1 MNYVTP
7 AGFRDFSAEEAA
19 LREEITSNVQQL
31 FAKCGYTPIETPT
44 LEIMDVLQAG
54 GHIPAAPFKLFDSQ
68 GELLAMRPDVTMQVA
83 RMCSTRYA
91 NCSHPLRF
99 RYTQRVFRQADTRL
113 QAVTREMTQIGVEC
127 IGEQGAAAD
136 AEVIGL
142 MTQALQRAGVGE
154 FKLALA
160 TVGVLRALLAKSQGS
175 AAWQRR
181 VLQAYHASNFVDL
194 DALTSGEEVGAGVR
208 AGAAGDADASARGE
222 GEASGDACASDAC
235 ASDAGG
241 AGAGGKRVNVGA
253 GVRADVA
260 QAIRQLAHI
269 RGGKEAIAA
278 ARALV
283 EPLGCA
289 DGLDAF
295 EQTYELLCERGLQ
308 DCIMIDFS
316 VMSSFDYYTGVVFEA
331 YAPQIGT
338 PLGSGGR
345 YDHMLAAYGQ
355 DRPAAGFAFYL
366 EQVMAAREFQGA
378 GVAAS
383 VQGAGGAGA
392 AASAQNAGG
401 EAAGAEKGEVFVP
414 ATSFTSAPAQGSAQ
428 EFAPAA
434 PTQESAQAAAPAQAP
449 ALAPTTFAAA
459 PTQKPLRIAVPKGSL
474 NPDSIAALQRAGL
487 DTTGLENP
495 GRLLRIESPGVE
507 YIIVRPTDA
516 PTMVS
521 LGAADCGICGK
532 DSLIEA
538 NVEVVELVD
547 LTFGACRFVVAEPA
561 QAKGVAQAR
570 YQRLGSFRVA
580 TKYPRIARNF
590 YAQRGMQVEIV
601 KLQGNIEL
609 APLTGIAERIIDIT
623 ATGTTLRENNLVIV
637 DEVCAS
643 TARFFA
649 NVCSFRTDSRVAA
662 LAHAMSETIGE
673 ATVIAGSSN

>member
-19 LREEITSNVQQL
+19 LREEITYNVQQL
-31 FAKCGYTPIETPT
+31 FAKSGYTPIETPT
-44 LEIMDVLQAG
+44 LEIMDVLEAG
-54 GHIPAAPFKLFDSQ
+54 GHVPASPFKLFDSQ

-91 NCSHPLRF
+91 GCTAPLRF
-99 RYTQRVFRQADTRL
+99 RYTQRVFREADTCL
-113 QAVTREMTQIGVEC
+113 QAVTREMTQIGIEC
-127 IGEQGAAAD
+127 IGQKGAAAD

-142 MTQALQRAGVGE
+142 MTEALIAAGVPD

-160 TVGVLRALLAKSQGS
+160 TVGVLRALLAASQGTP
-175 AAWQRR
+175 AWQKSI
-181 VLQAYHASNFVDL
+181 LQAYHASNFVDL
-194 DALTSGEEVGAGVR
+194 DVLTESE
-208 AGAAGDADASARGE
+208 SAQFV
-222 GEASGDACASDAC
+222 ASGA
-235 ASDAGG
+235 
-241 AGAGGKRVNVGA
+241 
-253 GVRADVA
+253 RADVA
-260 QAIRQLAHI
+260 RAIRLLARI
-269 RGGKEAIAA
+269 RGGQDAIAA
-278 ARALV
+278 ARLLV
-283 EPLGCA
+283 EPLKCA
-289 DGLDAF
+289 DGLDEF
-295 EQTYELLCERGLQ
+295 EQTYALLCARGLRER
-308 DCIMIDFS
+308 IMIDFS

-338 PLGSGGR
+338 SLGSGGR

-366 EQVMAAREFQGA
+366 EQVMTARELQREGEGE
-378 GVAAS
+378 GVA
-383 VQGAGGAGA
+383 VPA
-392 AASAQNAGG
+392 AASAR
-401 EAAGAEKGEVFVP
+401 
-414 ATSFTSAPAQGSAQ
+414 
-428 EFAPAA
+428 
-434 PTQESAQAAAPAQAP
+434 
-449 ALAPTTFAAA
+449 
-459 PTQKPLRIAVPKGSL
+459 PLRVAVPKGSL

-487 DTTGLENP
+487 DTTGLEHP
-495 GRLLRIESPGVE
+495 GRLLRISNPGVE
-507 YIIVRPTDA
+507 YIIVRPSDA
-516 PTMVS
+516 PVMVS

-538 NVEVVELVD
+538 DVDVVELVD

-561 QAKGVAQAR
+561 LAVGVAEER

-580 TKYPRIARNF
+580 TKYPRIARDF
-590 YAQRGMQVEIV
+590 YAKRGMQVEIV

-649 NVCSFRTDSRVAA
+649 NVCSFRTDSRVAQ
-662 LAHAMSETIGE
+662 LAQNMSATIGE

>member
-7 AGFRDFSAEEAA
+7 AGFRDFSAEEAT
-19 LREEITSNVQQL
+19 LREEITYNVQQL
-31 FAKCGYTPIETPT
+31 FAKSGYTPIETPT
-44 LEIMDVLQAG
+44 LEIMDVLEAG
-54 GHIPAAPFKLFDSQ
+54 GHVPASPFKLFDSQ

-91 NCSHPLRF
+91 GCTAPLRF
-99 RYTQRVFRQADTRL
+99 RYTQRVFREADTRL
-113 QAVTREMTQIGVEC
+113 QAVTREMTQIGIEC
-127 IGEQGAAAD
+127 IGQKGAAAD

-142 MTQALQRAGVGE
+142 MTEALIAAGVPD

-160 TVGVLRALLAKSQGS
+160 TVGVLRALLAASQGTP
-175 AAWQRR
+175 AWQKSI
-181 VLQAYHASNFVDL
+181 LQAYHASNFVDL
-194 DALTSGEEVGAGVR
+194 DALTESE
-208 AGAAGDADASARGE
+208 SAQFV
-222 GEASGDACASDAC
+222 ASGT
-235 ASDAGG
+235 
-241 AGAGGKRVNVGA
+241 
-253 GVRADVA
+253 RADVA
-260 QAIRQLAHI
+260 RAIRLLARI
-269 RGGKEAIAA
+269 RGGQDAIAA
-278 ARALV
+278 ARLLV

-289 DGLDAF
+289 DGLDEF
-295 EQTYELLCERGLQ
+295 EQTYALLCARGLRER
-308 DCIMIDFS
+308 IMIDFS

-338 PLGSGGR
+338 SLGSGGR

-366 EQVMAAREFQGA
+366 EQVMTARELQREGE
-378 GVAAS
+378 GEAA
-383 VQGAGGAGA
+383 AGAGA
-392 AASAQNAGG
+392 ADAGIVSVVP
-401 EAAGAEKGEVFVP
+401 AAADAGACAGEGGASV
-414 ATSFTSAPAQGSAQ
+414 A
-428 EFAPAA
+428 APAA
-434 PTQESAQAAAPAQAP
+434 AAR
-449 ALAPTTFAAA
+449 
-459 PTQKPLRIAVPKGSL
+459 PLRVAVPKGSL

-487 DTTGLENP
+487 DTTGLEHP
-495 GRLLRIESPGVE
+495 GRLLRISNPGVE
-507 YIIVRPTDA
+507 YIIVRPSDA
-516 PTMVS
+516 PVMVS

-538 NVEVVELVD
+538 DVDVVELVD

-561 QAKGVAQAR
+561 LVTDVAEER

-580 TKYPRIARNF
+580 TKYPRIARDF
-590 YAQRGMQVEIV
+590 YAKRGMQVEIV

-649 NVCSFRTDSRVAA
+649 NVCSFRTDSRVAQ
-662 LAHAMSETIGE
+662 LAQNMSETIGE

>member
-19 LREEITSNVQQL
+19 LREEITYNVQQL
-31 FAKCGYTPIETPT
+31 FAKSGYTPIETPT
-44 LEIMDVLQAG
+44 LEIMDVLEAG
-54 GHIPAAPFKLFDSQ
+54 GHVPASPFKLFDSQ

-91 NCSHPLRF
+91 GCTAPLRF
-99 RYTQRVFRQADTRL
+99 RYTQRVFREADTRL
-113 QAVTREMTQIGVEC
+113 QAVTREMTQIGIEC
-127 IGEQGAAAD
+127 IGQKGAAAD

-142 MTQALQRAGVGE
+142 MTEALIAAGVPD

-160 TVGVLRALLAKSQGS
+160 TVGVLRALLAASQGTL
-175 AAWQRR
+175 AWQKSI
-181 VLQAYHASNFVDL
+181 LQAYHASNFVDL
-194 DALTSGEEVGAGVR
+194 DALTGSE
-208 AGAAGDADASARGE
+208 SAQFV
-222 GEASGDACASDAC
+222 ASGA
-235 ASDAGG
+235 
-241 AGAGGKRVNVGA
+241 RVE
-253 GVRADVA
+253 VA
-260 QAIRQLAHI
+260 RAIRSLARI
-269 RGGKEAIAA
+269 RGGQDAIAA
-278 ARALV
+278 ARLLV

-289 DGLDAF
+289 DGLDEF
-295 EQTYELLCERGLQ
+295 EQTYALLCARGLRER
-308 DCIMIDFS
+308 IMIDFS

-338 PLGSGGR
+338 SLGSGGR

-366 EQVMAAREFQGA
+366 EQVMTARELQREGEGE
-378 GVAAS
+378 GVA
-383 VQGAGGAGA
+383 
-392 AASAQNAGG
+392 
-401 EAAGAEKGEVFVP
+401 VP
-414 ATSFTSAPAQGSAQ
+414 
-428 EFAPAA
+428 
-434 PTQESAQAAAPAQAP
+434 AAAPAR
-449 ALAPTTFAAA
+449 
-459 PTQKPLRIAVPKGSL
+459 PLRVAVPKGSL

-487 DTTGLENP
+487 DTTGLEHP
-495 GRLLRIESPGVE
+495 GRLLRISNPGVE
-507 YIIVRPTDA
+507 YIIVRPSDA
-516 PTMVS
+516 PVMVS

-538 NVEVVELVD
+538 DVDVVELVD

-561 QAKGVAQAR
+561 LATGVAEER

-580 TKYPRIARNF
+580 TKYPRIARDF
-590 YAQRGMQVEIV
+590 YAKRGMQVEIV

-649 NVCSFRTDSRVAA
+649 NVCSFRTDSRVAQ
-662 LAHAMSETIGE
+662 LAQNMSETIGE

>member
-19 LREEITSNVQQL
+19 LREEITYNVQQL
-31 FAKCGYTPIETPT
+31 FAKSGYTPIETPT
-44 LEIMDVLQAG
+44 LEIMDVLEAG
-54 GHIPAAPFKLFDSQ
+54 GHVPASPFKLFDSQ

-91 NCSHPLRF
+91 GCTAPLRF
-99 RYTQRVFRQADTRL
+99 RYTQRVFREADTRL
-113 QAVTREMTQIGVEC
+113 QAVTREMTQIGIEC
-127 IGEQGAAAD
+127 IGQKGAAAD

-142 MTQALQRAGVGE
+142 MTEALIAAGVPD

-160 TVGVLRALLAKSQGS
+160 TVGVLRALLAASQGTP
-175 AAWQRR
+175 AWQKSI
-181 VLQAYHASNFVDL
+181 LQAYHASNFVDL
-194 DALTSGEEVGAGVR
+194 DALTESE
-208 AGAAGDADASARGE
+208 SAQFV
-222 GEASGDACASDAC
+222 ASGA
-235 ASDAGG
+235 
-241 AGAGGKRVNVGA
+241 
-253 GVRADVA
+253 RADVA
-260 QAIRQLAHI
+260 RAIRLLARI
-269 RGGKEAIAA
+269 RGGQDAIAA
-278 ARALV
+278 ARLLV
-283 EPLGCA
+283 EPLKCA
-289 DGLDAF
+289 DGLDEF
-295 EQTYELLCERGLQ
+295 EQTYALLCARGLRER
-308 DCIMIDFS
+308 IMIDFS

-338 PLGSGGR
+338 SLGSGGR

-366 EQVMAAREFQGA
+366 EQVMTARELQREGEGE
-378 GVAAS
+378 GVA
-383 VQGAGGAGA
+383 VP
-392 AASAQNAGG
+392 AAS
-401 EAAGAEKGEVFVP
+401 P
-414 ATSFTSAPAQGSAQ
+414 AR
-428 EFAPAA
+428 
-434 PTQESAQAAAPAQAP
+434 
-449 ALAPTTFAAA
+449 
-459 PTQKPLRIAVPKGSL
+459 PLRVAVPKGSL

-487 DTTGLENP
+487 DTTGLEHP
-495 GRLLRIESPGVE
+495 GRLLRISNPGVE
-507 YIIVRPTDA
+507 YIIVRPSDA
-516 PTMVS
+516 PVMVS

-538 NVEVVELVD
+538 DVDVVELVD

-561 QAKGVAQAR
+561 LATGVAEER

-580 TKYPRIARNF
+580 TKYPRIARDF
-590 YAQRGMQVEIV
+590 YAKRGMQVEIV

-649 NVCSFRTDSRVAA
+649 NVCSFRTDSRVAQ
-662 LAHAMSETIGE
+662 LAQNMSETIGE

>member
-19 LREEITSNVQQL
+19 LREEITYNVQQL
-31 FAKCGYTPIETPT
+31 FAKSGYTPIETPT
-44 LEIMDVLQAG
+44 LEIMDVLEAG
-54 GHIPAAPFKLFDSQ
+54 GHVPASPFKLFDSQ

-91 NCSHPLRF
+91 GCTAPLRF
-99 RYTQRVFRQADTRL
+99 RYTQRVFREADTRL
-113 QAVTREMTQIGVEC
+113 QAVTREMTQIGIEC
-127 IGEQGAAAD
+127 IGQKGAAAD

-142 MTQALQRAGVGE
+142 MTEALIAAGVPD

-160 TVGVLRALLAKSQGS
+160 TVGVLRALLAASQGTP
-175 AAWQRR
+175 AWQKSI
-181 VLQAYHASNFVDL
+181 LQAYHASNFVDL
-194 DALTSGEEVGAGVR
+194 DVLTESE
-208 AGAAGDADASARGE
+208 SAQFV
-222 GEASGDACASDAC
+222 ASGA
-235 ASDAGG
+235 
-241 AGAGGKRVNVGA
+241 
-253 GVRADVA
+253 RADVA
-260 QAIRQLAHI
+260 RAIRLLARI
-269 RGGKEAIAA
+269 RGGQDAIAA
-278 ARALV
+278 ARLLV

-289 DGLDAF
+289 DGLDEF
-295 EQTYELLCERGLQ
+295 EQTYALLCARGLRER
-308 DCIMIDFS
+308 IMIDFS

-338 PLGSGGR
+338 SLGSGGR

-366 EQVMAAREFQGA
+366 EQVMTARELQREGEGE
-378 GVAAS
+378 GVA
-383 VQGAGGAGA
+383 VL
-392 AASAQNAGG
+392 
-401 EAAGAEKGEVFVP
+401 
-414 ATSFTSAPAQGSAQ
+414 
-428 EFAPAA
+428 
-434 PTQESAQAAAPAQAP
+434 AAAPAR
-449 ALAPTTFAAA
+449 
-459 PTQKPLRIAVPKGSL
+459 PLRVAVPKGSL

-487 DTTGLENP
+487 DTTGLEHP
-495 GRLLRIESPGVE
+495 GRLLRISNPGVE
-507 YIIVRPTDA
+507 YIIVRPSDA
-516 PTMVS
+516 PVMVS

-538 NVEVVELVD
+538 DVDVVELVD

-561 QAKGVAQAR
+561 LATGVAEER
-570 YQRLGSFRVA
+570 YRRLGSFRVA
-580 TKYPRIARNF
+580 TKYPRIARDF
-590 YAQRGMQVEIV
+590 YAKRGMQVEIV

-649 NVCSFRTDSRVAA
+649 NVCSFRTDSRVAQ
-662 LAHAMSETIGE
+662 LAQNMSETIGE